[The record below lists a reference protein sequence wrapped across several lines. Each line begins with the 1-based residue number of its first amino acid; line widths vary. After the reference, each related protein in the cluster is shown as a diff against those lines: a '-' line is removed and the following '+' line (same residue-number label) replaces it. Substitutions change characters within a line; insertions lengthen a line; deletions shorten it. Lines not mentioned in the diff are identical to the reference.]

1 MHTSLR
7 KCDRICRSEAL
18 PSLGVGRGRPSEP
31 RGVVTGVSLEDK
43 SSEPVLKDEHES
55 VKNMGRKRGFRA
67 EHQHGPSVT
76 RARARADRDQR
87 VPATPG
93 SWGAAAG
100 APDAVGS
107 GMPEKFG
114 SADTKSPCERRPR
127 SQRWGGRWGRKLESR
142 ARVRSLHSDPPAKS
156 CYREGFRR
164 GASRL

>member
-7 KCDRICRSEAL
+7 KCDRICRSEAP

-55 VKNMGRKRGFRA
+55 VKNLGRKRGFRA
-67 EHQHGPSVT
+67 EHQHWPSVT

-93 SWGAAAG
+93 SW
-100 APDAVGS
+100 VG
-107 GMPEKFG
+107 
-114 SADTKSPCERRPR
+114 CC
-127 SQRWGGRWGRKLESR
+127 GGTG
-142 ARVRSLHSDPPAKS
+142 
-156 CYREGFRR
+156 RR
-164 GASRL
+164 GFGNAGEIWVCRHKEPL